1 MKNYIKT
8 PLLQITNTKLKTVIL
23 IGLIAFISCKKE
35 GSPAMYKEDIEIN
48 AQPKIAYSTFKKK
61 ITSQKALL
69 KKESVRKISDFLYK
83 CINEDI
89 YNYWHKTPWN
99 FNGTTSEPQK
109 GTIACGYFVTNTLSD
124 LGFNIQRIKLAQQPS
139 SVMIKKLCT
148 NIQYFSSVNQL
159 QEYLNKQPDKS
170 VYIIGLDFHTGY
182 VLKDETGSY
191 FLHSNYIKNE
201 GVVKEA
207 LTQSSNLKSSKSFM
221 IGSLTANKTL
231 LNEWVNN

>member
-1 MKNYIKT
+1 M
-8 PLLQITNTKLKTVIL
+8 LQITNAKLKTVVL
-23 IGLIAFISCKKE
+23 IGLFTLISCNKE
-35 GSPAMYKEDIEIN
+35 GSPTIYKEEIEMN
-48 AQPKIAYSTFKKK
+48 AQPKIAYSAFKKN
-61 ITSQKALL
+61 ITAQKALL
-69 KKESVRKISDFLYK
+69 KKESVSKISDFLYK

-99 FNGTTSEPQK
+99 FNGTTREPQK

-170 VYIIGLDFHTGY
+170 VFIIGLDFHTGY
-182 VLKDETGSY
+182 VLKDESGSY

-201 GVVKEA
+201 GVVKEI
-207 LTQSSNLKSSKSFM
+207 LTQSSTNLKSSKSFM
-221 IGSLTANKTL
+221 IGSLTTNKTL